1 MPDLNAGTNSDKQIT
16 THYGILSLLKPVN
29 DIMAERGFEIG
40 DDLLGGVTLSIPLT
54 LKEKL
59 QLSPRDSVGIYMF
72 KVNNNRNASKV

>member
-40 DDLLGGVTLSIPLT
+40 DDLPGGVTLSIPLT

>member
-40 DDLLGGVTLSIPLT
+40 DDLPGGVTLSL
-54 LKEKL
+54 
-59 QLSPRDSVGIYMF
+59 
-72 KVNNNRNASKV
+72 

>member
-1 MPDLNAGTNSDKQIT
+1 
-16 THYGILSLLKPVN
+16 
-29 DIMAERGFEIG
+29 MAERGFEIG

-72 KVNNNRNASKV
+72 KVKNNRNASKV